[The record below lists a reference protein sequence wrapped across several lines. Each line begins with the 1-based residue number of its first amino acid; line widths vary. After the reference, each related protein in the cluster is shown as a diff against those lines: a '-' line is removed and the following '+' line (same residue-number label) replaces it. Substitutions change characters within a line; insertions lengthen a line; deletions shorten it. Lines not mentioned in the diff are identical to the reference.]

1 MLNFKSCAPAK
12 ANVSTF
18 KNSEFVSRIGGERN
32 KEKEERED
40 ETNEIRIPCFFP
52 RDSFLHSLPLL
63 FFFFFKLEKY
73 FHKISRRNDR
83 KEYYKI
89 TIGQAT
95 FRSILVSSL
104 PLNSSTAA
112 RRPKWIHGSS
122 IFRPRR
128 KIPIA
133 ALNRPTESSRI

>member
-52 RDSFLHSLPLL
+52 RDSFLHSPPSFPFL
-63 FFFFFKLEKY
+63 FFLTG
-73 FHKISRRNDR
+73 KIFSQN
-83 KEYYKI
+83 
-89 TIGQAT
+89 
-95 FRSILVSSL
+95 
-104 PLNSSTAA
+104 
-112 RRPKWIHGSS
+112 
-122 IFRPRR
+122 
-128 KIPIA
+128 IPA
-133 ALNRPTESSRI
+133 KR

>member
-52 RDSFLHSLPLL
+52 RDSFLHSPPSFPFL
-63 FFFFFKLEKY
+63 FFLNWKNIFTKY
-73 FHKISRRNDR
+73 PG
-83 KEYYKI
+83 E
-89 TIGQAT
+89 TIGKN
-95 FRSILVSSL
+95 II
-104 PLNSSTAA
+104 
-112 RRPKWIHGSS
+112 K
-122 IFRPRR
+122 
-128 KIPIA
+128 
-133 ALNRPTESSRI
+133 